1 MWPFKTSGWTWLHKV
16 ESLMPSAARGSFA
29 ADGLGDDEDEGP
41 LDDDEPKVVVTTPND
56 DTATPP
62 LPTPTPSTS
71 SASKRKFSAVQDG
84 ASSSSDRKS
93 IRSLGSLSTRSKVST
108 SAIISNAIDNLTDSF
123 KQSFQPQEVL
133 VTDMLTKRSAD
144 AVSALTKSN
153 IDLNDQLELIN
164 IFAEKPNLANLY
176 LAIENEETRLH
187 WVKSMLSGGSSRGG

>member
-1 MWPFKTSGWTWLHKV
+1 
-16 ESLMPSAARGSFA
+16 MPSAARGSFA
-29 ADGLGDDEDEGP
+29 ADGLGDDEDEG
-41 LDDDEPKVVVTTPND
+41 LDGGEPKVVVTTPDD

-71 SASKRKFSAVQDG
+71 SASKRKFSAVQDA

-108 SAIISNAIDNLTDSF
+108 SAVISDAIDNLTDSF

-133 VTDMLTKRSAD
+133 VTDTLTKRSAD

-176 LAIENEETRLH
+176 LAIENEETRLR
-187 WVKSMLSGGSSRGG
+187 WVKGILSGGSSRGG